1 MIANLNAF
9 AAPMMAA
16 QQRIQ
21 SQQMPNA
28 FAQPTSNPVSTGGG
42 MAPSAPNNALAGVD
56 SSTPEWQATNLVT
69 IKASNG
75 ETWQVDKK
83 AAPSF
88 QAFISDLEA
97 KGYNPKSSGGYNYRN
112 IRGSNRLSEH
122 ATGDAI
128 DINAATNA
136 LGSSETD
143 MPPDVSQMA
152 AKYGLV
158 WGGDWKT
165 RPDPMHFQWSGQ

>member
-1 MIANLNAF
+1 MIANVNAF

-21 SQQMPNA
+21 QPPQNA
-28 FAQPTSNPVSTGGG
+28 FMPMQPATSNPLSTGGG
-42 MAPSAPNNALAGVD
+42 MAPSGD
-56 SSTPEWQATNLVT
+56 SSTPEWQAENLVT

-75 ETWQVDKK
+75 ETWQVNKQ

-88 QAFISDLEA
+88 EAFIRDLEA

-112 IRGSNRLSEH
+112 IRGSNKLSEH
-122 ATGDAI
+122 ATGNAI

-136 LGSSETD
+136 LGSSQTD

-152 AKYGLV
+152 AKYGLI

-165 RPDPMHFQWSGQ
+165 RPDPMHFEWH